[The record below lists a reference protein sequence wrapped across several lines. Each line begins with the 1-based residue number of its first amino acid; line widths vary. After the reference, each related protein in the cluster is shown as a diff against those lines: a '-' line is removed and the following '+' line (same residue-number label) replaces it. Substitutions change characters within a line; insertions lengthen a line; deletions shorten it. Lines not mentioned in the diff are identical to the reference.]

1 MTTEEQRLLLGEL
14 SAAERQELR
23 QGRFWET
30 SLTSW
35 LDSERPSVIRE
46 WLAKPREDFLRH
58 LDSKAWSLALA
69 VEMRQEEEV
78 EAIKQ
83 IFPMWDSPQMLDEEM
98 DLDEENAKERPLELS
113 ALERKALL
121 NELLP

>member
-46 WLAKPREDFLRH
+46 WLAKQREDFLRH
-58 LDSKAWSLALA
+58 LDSKAWSL
-69 VEMRQEEEV
+69 ES
-78 EAIKQ
+78 IKQ